1 MPLFEY
7 QCNACGE
14 RFEHLERHSS
24 PAARCPACQ
33 SEDLSKLF
41 SAAAVSS
48 AHTQKR
54 ALAGAKKRVA
64 GQRYD
69 YQYEQH
75 KSYHEHDHDHAHD
88 D

>member
-7 QCNACGE
+7 RCNACGE
-14 RFEHLERHSS
+14 RFEHLVRHSS
-24 PAARCPACQ
+24 PAARCPACR
-33 SEDLSKLF
+33 SEDLEKLI

-48 AHTQKR
+48 EHTQKR
-54 ALAGAKKRVA
+54 ALDAGKKRVA

-75 KSYHEHDHDHAHD
+75 KSYHDHDHD
-88 D
+88 

>member
-7 QCNACGE
+7 RCRACGE
-14 RFEHLERHSS
+14 RFEHLERHST

-33 SEDLSKLF
+33 GEDLEKLI

-48 AHTQKR
+48 ETTQKR
-54 ALAGAKKRVA
+54 ALDAGKRRVA
-64 GQRYD
+64 AQRYD

-75 KSYHEHDHDHAHD
+75 KSYHEHDSDHDH
-88 D
+88 

>member
-14 RFEHLERHSS
+14 RFEYLERHSS
-24 PAARCPACQ
+24 PAACCPACR
-33 SEDLSKLF
+33 SEDLKKLI

-48 AHTQKR
+48 THTQKR
-54 ALAGAKKRVA
+54 ALDGAKKRVA
-64 GQRYD
+64 GDRYD

-75 KSYHEHDHDHAHD
+75 KSYHDHDQSHD
-88 D
+88 